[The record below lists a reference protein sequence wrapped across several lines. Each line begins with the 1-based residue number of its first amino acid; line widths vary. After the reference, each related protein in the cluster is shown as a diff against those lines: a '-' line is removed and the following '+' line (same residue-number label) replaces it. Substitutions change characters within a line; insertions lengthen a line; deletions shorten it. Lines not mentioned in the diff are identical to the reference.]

1 MFIELHYKKVE
12 GNPAF
17 LMNSD
22 YIVAIDTLDD
32 GAVALTVVWGNNS
45 ETTTVVESYE
55 EITTKLSVI

>member
-1 MFIELHYKKVE
+1 MNCIIKNVE

-17 LMNSD
+17 LINAD

-55 EITTKLSVI
+55 EIASRLSGIR